1 MHGWPAQRNRRIA
14 EDSLLLLE
22 TDGWAMSDANDAVD
36 YIYKHAPLF
45 AKAKS
50 DRIYLEEFRKTKKSL
65 LMLASTES
73 SAVMREADAYAHKEY
88 QELLA
93 GLRVAV
99 EQEDTLLWQLRA
111 AQARIEIYRTDEASA
126 RTLGRA
132 IG

>member
-65 LMLASTES
+65 LMLASSES

-111 AQARIEIYRTDEASA
+111 AQARIEIYRTDSA
-126 RTLGRA
+126 NNRNMDRA
-132 IG
+132 AQ